1 MLNLARLAAIS
12 AGVQILRHYDDYE
25 ISYKSDNSPVTSA
38 DLSAN
43 EAILSTLSQSKIP
56 ICSEESLLSLDELVN
71 LERFWLVDPL
81 DGTKDFICKTGE
93 FCVCIALIEHGRPIL
108 AVIYAPKFDEM
119 YYSDGHGLYGGS
131 AKNPTQISSIFEMES

>member
-71 LERFWLVDPL
+71 LKRFWLVDPL
-81 DGTKDFICKTGE
+81 DGTKDFICKTG
-93 FCVCIALIEHGRPIL
+93 
-108 AVIYAPKFDEM
+108 
-119 YYSDGHGLYGGS
+119 
-131 AKNPTQISSIFEMES
+131 